1 MKLLEDFIIGI
12 KVTVHLFVNFS
23 HISVSLETV
32 VGFCNKSIPKQ
43 YKATKP
49 ETCESQTKTRTIKL
63 NDLAPFLM
71 PKISRPGYCDCK
83 SLSKSR
89 KQK

>member
-1 MKLLEDFIIGI
+1 MKLLEDFIKGI
-12 KVTVHLFVNFS
+12 EVTIHLCVNLT
-23 HISVSLETV
+23 HVSVSLETV
-32 VGFCNKSIPKQ
+32 VGFCNNSIPKQ

-49 ETCESQTKTRTIKL
+49 ETCESHAKTRTIKL